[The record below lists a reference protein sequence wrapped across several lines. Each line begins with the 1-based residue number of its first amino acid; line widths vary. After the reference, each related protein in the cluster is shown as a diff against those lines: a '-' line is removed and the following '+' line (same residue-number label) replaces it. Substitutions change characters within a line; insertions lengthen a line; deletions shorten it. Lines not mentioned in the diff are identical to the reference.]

1 MLFLQKLW
9 IFRENFEIFSKI
21 LSFLRFSSRIRFD
34 KWMPKLHKSWTIN
47 FWKWRDAERWRKVN
61 YSVVMVDTK
70 PPLVHQ
76 GAIQFMEIWN
86 LKFHKIHKK
95 SKTLVKTVFNRHIF
109 ERSVMVSVTG
119 WIFKPCLI
127 WYVVSKSNEDSE
139 SILGFGYCS
148 SDTQNYCSSD
158 TVRGPRL
165 VRRRGRKLRL
175 VPNQSP
181 VKS

>member
-1 MLFLQKLW
+1 MSSENSHSDQIPFFSISDCWKMLFLQKLW
-9 IFRENFEIFSKI
+9 IFRENFEIFSKF

-109 ERSVMVSVTG
+109 ERSVMVKTTRSA
-119 WIFKPCLI
+119 
-127 WYVVSKSNEDSE
+127 
-139 SILGFGYCS
+139 
-148 SDTQNYCSSD
+148 D
-158 TVRGPRL
+158 TVRGPRI
-165 VRRRGRKLRL
+165 VRRRGRKL
-175 VPNQSP
+175 VPNQS
-181 VKS
+181 